1 LCLVLRVQ
9 LQLSWVK
16 WLLPERLFRHGFDFR
31 QQQRQQHFLQR
42 RQQQQGRR
50 ETDDTEEQLQQPLLL
65 QGQSDGAPEPANAPN
80 SAPFGSSSDAAGA
93 GDPSSV
99 VVEVTAAGASGSSS
113 SSTRSRSSSRRRG
126 GRIAH
131 SRSGSSIGG
140 DGVGPPVVKDV
151 WQEAVELLMSNGGDA
166 KVSWR
171 NYVPIC
177 LAVHPIC
184 AGI

>member
-1 LCLVLRVQ
+1 VQ

-31 QQQRQQHFLQR
+31 QQQRQQNFLQR

-50 ETDDTEEQLQQPLLL
+50 LTDDTEQLQQALL
-65 QGQSDGAPEPANAPN
+65 QHGESDGAPEPANAPN
-80 SAPFGSSSDAAGA
+80 AAPFGSSSNAAGA
-93 GDPSSV
+93 GEPSRV
-99 VVEVTAAGASGSSS
+99 VVEVTAAGASDSSS
-113 SSTRSRSSSRRRG
+113 RARSRSSSRRRG
-126 GRIAH
+126 GRTAH

-166 KVSWR
+166 KVGWEM
-171 NYVPIC
+171 
-177 LAVHPIC
+177 HTF
-184 AGI
+184 